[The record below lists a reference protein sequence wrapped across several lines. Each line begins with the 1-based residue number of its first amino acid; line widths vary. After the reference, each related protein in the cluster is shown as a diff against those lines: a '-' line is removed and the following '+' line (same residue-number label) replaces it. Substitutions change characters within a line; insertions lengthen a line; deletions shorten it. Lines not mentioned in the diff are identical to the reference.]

1 MEGEGHEQ
9 EDDRGRQNNRW
20 FWLYVESRF
29 LKIFTYTHD
38 MKAAVR
44 RERLSEKEGRRL
56 WRRTI

>member
-1 MEGEGHEQ
+1 MNKRMIGEDKITDGSGYMWNL
-9 EDDRGRQNNRW
+9 D
-20 FWLYVESRF
+20 F

-44 RERLSEKEGRRL
+44 RERPSEKEGRRL